1 MVTVV
6 LVVPFVVGAGR
17 QTLVQEKKVEN
28 TQLTWGS
35 LGATVTVVLVVLPP
49 RSFTY
54 LVVKKC

>member
-6 LVVPFVVGAGR
+6 LVVPFVIGAGR

-35 LGATVTVVLVVLPP
+35 LGATVTVVLVVLFVVGAS
-49 RSFTY
+49 RQT
-54 LVVKKC
+54 LVQ